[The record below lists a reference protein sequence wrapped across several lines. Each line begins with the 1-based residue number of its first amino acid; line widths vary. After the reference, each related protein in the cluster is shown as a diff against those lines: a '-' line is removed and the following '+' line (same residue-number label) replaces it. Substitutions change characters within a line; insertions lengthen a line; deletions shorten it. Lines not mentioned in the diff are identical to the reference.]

1 LPGFAADR
9 SLCRRQH
16 TEMLAASLT
25 FTASSS
31 CEDYRKISN
40 GECADSCV
48 DSFVGVCPRSLVVSA
63 GGLDSGKCSDVGYT
77 VADGSISQQAGPCGT
92 IAFNKYKSAS
102 AALAS
107 AAAAEIALVT
117 FDGASGT
124 SFTFTE
130 LNDPVMGGQSHGTWT
145 LGSSYGVMDGA
156 VLDVPS
162 LKAPG
167 FIKAAADGTFADVS
181 AALGGDLLLEV
192 RSTTPAYKGYRV
204 TFASGT
210 LSPSYACAGGGS
222 IPLSRGCYKAN
233 FTVPA
238 GDDFATVRIPFNTFS
253 DKWSPATGEQTTTC
267 AQDADVCPTAKAL
280 SKIIRVELW
289 AEGADGSVH
298 LEVKSVRAAPAA
310 ASAALALSFAT
321 LSASPPKP
329 YMSCSGP
336 VQPALKFGI
345 AGRTQPT
352 VPVTV
357 DANETLADAVCC
369 DARVK
374 PFAEPQFLFEAP
386 DILLFNKLDASG
398 VNTFYDSV
406 CGLPLFRAP
415 INRTFAEFQADTQE
429 HGWPSFRPAE
439 VVDENVVTDVK
450 TGYVTSKCGTHL
462 GSYLPDTKGPRWCMD
477 LSCIAGTSK

>member
-1 LPGFAADR
+1 
-9 SLCRRQH
+9 
-16 TEMLAASLT
+16 
-25 FTASSS
+25 
-31 CEDYRKISN
+31 
-40 GECADSCV
+40 
-48 DSFVGVCPRSLVVSA
+48 
-63 GGLDSGKCSDVGYT
+63 
-77 VADGSISQQAGPCGT
+77 
-92 IAFNKYKSAS
+92 
-102 AALAS
+102 
-107 AAAAEIALVT
+107 
-117 FDGASGT
+117 
-124 SFTFTE
+124 
-130 LNDPVMGGQSHGTWT
+130 
-145 LGSSYGVMDGA
+145 
-156 VLDVPS
+156 
-162 LKAPG
+162 
-167 FIKAAADGTFADVS
+167 
-181 AALGGDLLLEV
+181 
-192 RSTTPAYKGYRV
+192 
-204 TFASGT
+204 
-210 LSPSYACAGGGS
+210 
-222 IPLSRGCYKAN
+222 
-233 FTVPA
+233 
-238 GDDFATVRIPFNTFS
+238 
-253 DKWSPATGEQTTTC
+253 
-267 AQDADVCPTAKAL
+267 
-280 SKIIRVELW
+280 
-289 AEGADGSVH
+289 
-298 LEVKSVRAAPAA
+298 
-310 ASAALALSFAT
+310 
-321 LSASPPKP
+321 
-329 YMSCSGP
+329 MSCSGP